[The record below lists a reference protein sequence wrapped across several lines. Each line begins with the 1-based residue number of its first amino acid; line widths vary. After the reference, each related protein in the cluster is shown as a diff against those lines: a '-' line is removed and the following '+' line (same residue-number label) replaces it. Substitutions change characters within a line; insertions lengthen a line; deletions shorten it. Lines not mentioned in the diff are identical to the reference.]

1 MNNNV
6 MNIDGNI
13 NCVKAEVK
21 LTETVEKERQS
32 YGASAYFKKP
42 NFKLFILTL
51 RTVHKPKIIKAA
63 GKTLLITEH
72 W

>member
-6 MNIDGNI
+6 MNIDGI
-13 NCVKAEVK
+13 KNCG
-21 LTETVEKERQS
+21 TVEKERQS
-32 YGASAYFKKP
+32 YGASAYFKKT
-42 NFKLFILTL
+42 NFKLFKLTL

-63 GKTLLITEH
+63 GKRLLITEH